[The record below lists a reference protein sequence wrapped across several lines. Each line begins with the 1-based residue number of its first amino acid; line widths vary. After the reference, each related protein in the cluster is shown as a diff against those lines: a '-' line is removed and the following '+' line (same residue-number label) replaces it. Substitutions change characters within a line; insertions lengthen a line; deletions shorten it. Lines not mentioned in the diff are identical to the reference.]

1 MDMLPRAFF
10 AQHVK
15 RLCLTV
21 SIIPH
26 DAARI
31 LECCTGVT
39 SLACWVD
46 FRDSHP
52 PIGLSQLLTS
62 LPLRRLSI
70 ELENFQELSLVD
82 SIWCTQL
89 SHLDLRMWDTQEMTF
104 PINTLHSLPS
114 LTHLAIYAGN
124 WEMDRSTLE
133 RILSQKPLLRVLVL
147 VIDEDQEEERERP
160 ALTDPRM
167 VYMPRPEPVPDW
179 EAPYRGLQ
187 DIWSQAEVLVARRVA
202 SALRSVS

>member
-1 MDMLPRAFF
+1 MDMLPRPFF

-21 SIIPH
+21 SITPH

-39 SLACWVD
+39 CLACWVD
-46 FRDSHP
+46 FRDSHL
-52 PIGLSQLLTS
+52 PIGLSHLLAP

-70 ELENFQELSLVD
+70 ELENFQGLSLSD
-82 SIWCTQL
+82 SIWSSQL
-89 SHLDLRMWDTQEMTF
+89 SHLDLRMWDTQETF
-104 PINTLHSLPS
+104 AINRLQFLPA
-114 LTHLAIYAGN
+114 LTHLSIYAGH
-124 WEMDRSTLE
+124 WDMDRATLE
-133 RILSQKPLLRVLVL
+133 RILSAKPLLQVLCL
-147 VIDEDQEEERERP
+147 IIEDEHEEDRERP
-160 ALTDPRM
+160 TITDPRM

-187 DIWSQAEVLVARRVA
+187 DTWSYAEQLVVRRMA
-202 SALRSVS
+202 ALRSRS